1 VIRPA
6 SGKAGS
12 AQVRLTGVRPFPDE
26 SDGAEPVRA
35 GDAADVLGGAWH
47 EVDGHRFVVVERT
60 YRPGHRHGDVSVADG
75 LPPAEG
81 LWPTLDLLA
90 RTPCRP
96 GLLFLDL
103 ETTGLMGGAGTYA
116 FLVGCGWFE
125 GGTFRVRQF
134 LMSSVTGERGL
145 LRALSDLGRACGTV
159 VSYNGKSFDLPLI
172 DTRFLFHRLPSP
184 FEGMPHVDMLHPAR
198 RLWRPLGDERVAETT
213 GYRRQATAETGYGDR
228 DGTAVGLSESAR
240 SWARK
245 PRALRTSPGTPPGVP
260 AADTACR
267 LAMLERTLCGFA
279 REGDVPGFEIPE
291 RYFTYVRTG
300 DARPLEGV
308 LEHNR
313 LDLLSLAL
321 VTSHACQLLD
331 EGPHAARGPREALGL
346 GRIYLA
352 GGRADDA
359 RRCFAAAGGLEPGVG
374 PSWTTEGRGG
384 SKRTRTAE
392 ARSHAVTVQAEA
404 LRAFA
409 LLARRARQFDEA
421 ATAWQKVLALTGCP
435 DHISREATSAL
446 AVHYEHRRRDFGAAK
461 SFALRAL
468 QVDRG
473 SAREQATRHRVA
485 RLDRKMGVVSEEAGL
500 LF

>member
-1 VIRPA
+1 MIRPA
-6 SGKAGS
+6 SGNSGS
-12 AQVRLTGVRPFPDE
+12 AQAPLTAETPFADE
-26 SDGAEPVRA
+26 SGDRPQSVRA
-35 GDAADVLGGAWH
+35 GDAAHVLGGTWH
-47 EVDGHRFVVVERT
+47 EVDGQRFVVVDRM

-75 LPPAEG
+75 LPPAGG
-81 LWPTLDLLA
+81 LWPTLELLA

-145 LRALSDLGRACGTV
+145 LRALSDLGRASGTV

-198 RLWRPLGDERVAETT
+198 RLWRPLGDERVAE
-213 GYRRQATAETGYGDR
+213 ATGYGR
-228 DGTAVGLSESAR
+228 PAAGGTGYGRGFGLSE
-240 SWARK
+240 
-245 PRALRTSPGTPPGVP
+245 P
-260 AADTACR
+260 ACR
-267 LAMLERTLCGFA
+267 LATLERTLCGFA

-359 RRCFAAAGGLEPGVG
+359 RRCFAAAGGLEPVAG
-374 PSWTTEGRGG
+374 PSWPLEGRGA
-384 SKRTRTAE
+384 SKRMRGAE
-392 ARSHAVTVQAEA
+392 AHSHAVTVQAEA

-421 ATAWQKVLALTGCP
+421 AVAWQKVLALPGCP

-446 AVHYEHRRRDFGAAK
+446 AVHYEHRRRDFVAAK
-461 SFALRAL
+461 SFALRVL

-485 RLDRKMGVVSEEAGL
+485 RLDRKMGGASGDPGS

>member
-1 VIRPA
+1 VIRP
-6 SGKAGS
+6 SPKAGGE
-12 AQVRLTGVRPFPDE
+12 AGQPAAGRTGDV
-26 SDGAEPVRA
+26 
-35 GDAADVLGGAWH
+35 ADVLGGTWH
-47 EVDGHRFVVVERT
+47 EVEGQRFVVVDRT

-75 LPPAEG
+75 LPPSNG

-90 RTPCRP
+90 RTACRP

-125 GGTFRVRQF
+125 GGTFRVRQL

-145 LRALSDLGRACGTV
+145 LSALAELGRASGTV

-198 RLWRPLGDERVAETT
+198 RLWRPLGDERDERVGLAT
-213 GYRRQATAETGYGDR
+213 GNGRQATASYSDPYGAAF
-228 DGTAVGLSESAR
+228 GVTESAR

-245 PRALRTSPGTPPGVP
+245 PRALEASPGTPAGVP
-260 AADTACR
+260 ADTACR
-267 LAMLERTLCGFA
+267 LATLERTLCGFT

-291 RYFTYVRTG
+291 RYFHFVRSG

-331 EGPHAARGPREALGL
+331 EGPVAARGPREALGL

-352 GGRADDA
+352 GGRAADA
-359 RRCFAAAGGLEPGVG
+359 RRCFAAAGGLDPVSVPAWQEERRLPA
-374 PSWTTEGRGG
+374 WRTHAAQGR
-384 SKRTRTAE
+384 SD
-392 ARSHAVTVQAEA
+392 AVTVQAEA

-409 LLARRARQFDEA
+409 LLARRARHFDEA
-421 ATAWQKVLALTGCP
+421 AVAWQRVLALPGCP
-435 DHISREATSAL
+435 PHIAREATSAL
-446 AVHYEHRRRDFGAAK
+446 AVHYEHRQRDLSAAK

-468 QVDRG
+468 QIDRG
-473 SAREQATRHRVA
+473 STREHATRHRVA
-485 RLDRKMGVVSEEAGL
+485 RLDRKLGVVTDDAGS

>member
-1 VIRPA
+1 
-6 SGKAGS
+6 
-12 AQVRLTGVRPFPDE
+12 
-26 SDGAEPVRA
+26 
-35 GDAADVLGGAWH
+35 
-47 EVDGHRFVVVERT
+47 
-60 YRPGHRHGDVSVADG
+60 
-75 LPPAEG
+75 
-81 LWPTLDLLA
+81 
-90 RTPCRP
+90 
-96 GLLFLDL
+96 
-103 ETTGLMGGAGTYA
+103 
-116 FLVGCGWFE
+116 
-125 GGTFRVRQF
+125 
-134 LMSSVTGERGL
+134 
-145 LRALSDLGRACGTV
+145 
-159 VSYNGKSFDLPLI
+159 
-172 DTRFLFHRLPSP
+172 
-184 FEGMPHVDMLHPAR
+184 
-198 RLWRPLGDERVAETT
+198 
-213 GYRRQATAETGYGDR
+213 
-228 DGTAVGLSESAR
+228 
-240 SWARK
+240 
-245 PRALRTSPGTPPGVP
+245 
-260 AADTACR
+260 
-267 LAMLERTLCGFA
+267 MLERTLCGFA

-409 LLARRARQFDEA
+409 LLARRARQFDDA
-421 ATAWQKVLALTGCP
+421 AVAWQKVLALPGCP
-435 DHISREATSAL
+435 EHISREATSAL
-446 AVHYEHRRRDFGAAK
+446 AVHYEHRRRDFVAAK
-461 SFALRAL
+461 SFALRVL
-468 QVDRG
+468 QGDRG

-485 RLDRKMGVVSEEAGL
+485 RLDPQDGRRVRRRRLAVLRGSGPRPSGERATSPVLACWRSRLVRL
-500 LF
+500 LSSLSQQPRTEPRRTRRRT

>member
-1 VIRPA
+1 MIRPA
-6 SGKAGS
+6 SGAGGA
-12 AQVRLTGVRPFPDE
+12 AQAPSPAGTGASLRGHADFDRPG
-26 SDGAEPVRA
+26 STGA

-47 EVDGHRFVVVERT
+47 EVDGQRFVVVDRT
-60 YRPGHRHGDVSVADG
+60 YRPGHRHGEMSVADG
-75 LPPAEG
+75 LPPADG
-81 LWPTLDLLA
+81 VWPTLDLLA
-90 RTPCRP
+90 RTACRP

-125 GGTFRVRQF
+125 SGTFRVRQF

-145 LRALSDLGRACGTV
+145 LRALADLGRAAGTV

-172 DTRFLFHRLPSP
+172 DTRFLFHRLQSP

-198 RLWRPLGDERVAETT
+198 RLWRPLGDERRDAGV
-213 GYRRQATAETGYGDR
+213 GGYGDHAA
-228 DGTAVGLSESAR
+228 DGVTESVR

-245 PRALRTSPGTPPGVP
+245 PRALQASPGTPPGVP

-267 LAMLERTLCGFA
+267 LVTLERTLCGFA
-279 REGDVPGFEIPE
+279 REGDVPGFEIPG
-291 RYFTYVRTG
+291 RYFTFVRTG

-313 LDLLSLAL
+313 LDLLSLAF

-359 RRCFAAAGGLEPGVG
+359 RRCFAAAGGLEPAVAPGWVQE
-374 PSWTTEGRGG
+374 PP
-384 SKRTRTAE
+384 RTSTRAAD
-392 ARSHAVTVQAEA
+392 ARSQAVTVQAEA

-409 LLARRARQFDEA
+409 MLARRARRFDEA
-421 ATAWQKVLALTGCP
+421 ATAWQRALALPGCP
-435 DHISREATSAL
+435 SHVTREATSAL
-446 AVHYEHRRRDFGAAK
+446 AVHYEHRRRDLGAAK

-468 QVDRG
+468 QIDRG
-473 SAREQATRHRVA
+473 STREHATRHRVS
-485 RLDRKMGVVSEEAGL
+485 RLDRKMGVASEEAGS

>member
-1 VIRPA
+1 MIRPA
-6 SGKAGS
+6 SGAG
-12 AQVRLTGVRPFPDE
+12 APLTTRTGARPFSSEDVDRPE
-26 SDGAEPVRA
+26 SARG
-35 GDAADVLGGAWH
+35 GDAAEVLGGAWH
-47 EVDGHRFVVVERT
+47 EVEGQRFVVVDRT
-60 YRPGHRHGDVSVADG
+60 YRPGHRHGEMSVADG
-75 LPPAEG
+75 LPPANG

-90 RTPCRP
+90 RTSCRP

-145 LRALSDLGRACGTV
+145 LRALADLGRATGTV

-198 RLWRPLGDERVAETT
+198 RLWRPLGDDRRDEERV
-213 GYRRQATAETGYGDR
+213 GHGVGYGV
-228 DGTAVGLSESAR
+228 TES
-240 SWARK
+240 
-245 PRALRTSPGTPPGVP
+245 
-260 AADTACR
+260 ACR
-267 LAMLERTLCGFA
+267 LVTLERTLCGFA

-291 RYFTYVRTG
+291 RYFTFVRTG
-300 DARPLEGV
+300 DARLLEGV

-313 LDLLSLAL
+313 LDLLSLAF

-359 RRCFAAAGGLEPGVG
+359 RRCFAVAGGLEAAAGASWAQELPGA
-374 PSWTTEGRGG
+374 
-384 SKRTRTAE
+384 SKRAGLSE
-392 ARSHAVTVQAEA
+392 ARSHALTVQAEA

-421 ATAWQKVLALTGCP
+421 ATTWQRVLALPGCP
-435 DHISREATSAL
+435 PHIAREATGAL
-446 AVHYEHRRRDFGAAK
+446 AVHYEHRQRDLGAAR

-468 QVDRG
+468 QIDRG
-473 SAREQATRHRVA
+473 STREQATRHRVS
-485 RLDRKMGVVSEEAGL
+485 RLDRKMGGAPDDAGS

>member
-1 VIRPA
+1 VIRP
-6 SGKAGS
+6 S
-12 AQVRLTGVRPFPDE
+12 AQGGRDAGQPDTPGRTGNV
-26 SDGAEPVRA
+26 
-35 GDAADVLGGAWH
+35 ADVLGGTWH
-47 EVDGHRFVVVERT
+47 EVEGQRFVVVDRT

-75 LPPAEG
+75 LPPSNG

-90 RTPCRP
+90 RTACRP

-145 LRALSDLGRACGTV
+145 LSALAEVGRASGTV

-184 FEGMPHVDMLHPAR
+184 FDGMPHVDMLHPAR
-198 RLWRPLGDERVAETT
+198 RLWRPLVD
-213 GYRRQATAETGYGDR
+213 DR
-228 DGTAVGLSESAR
+228 AGAAGHGRHA
-240 SWARK
+240 
-245 PRALRTSPGTPPGVP
+245 PGV
-260 AADTACR
+260 AGHGAGFAFTESACR
-267 LAMLERTLCGFA
+267 LATLERTLCGFT

-291 RYFTYVRTG
+291 RYFHFVRSG

-331 EGPHAARGPREALGL
+331 EGPVAARGPREALGL
-346 GRIYLA
+346 GHIYLA
-352 GGRADDA
+352 GGRADEA
-359 RRCFAAAGGLEPGVG
+359 RRCFAAAGGLDPVSPPAWQEERRVPGRRSNG
-374 PSWTTEGRGG
+374 
-384 SKRTRTAE
+384 AE

-409 LLARRARQFDEA
+409 LLARRARHFDEA
-421 ATAWQKVLALTGCP
+421 AVAWQRVLALPGCP
-435 DHISREATSAL
+435 SHITREATSAL
-446 AVHYEHRRRDFGAAK
+446 AVHYEHRQRDLGVAK
-461 SFALRAL
+461 AFALRAL
-468 QVDRG
+468 QIDRG
-473 SAREQATRHRVA
+473 STREHATRHRVA
-485 RLDRKMGVVSEEAGL
+485 RLDRKLGGRPEEEGGS

>member
-1 VIRPA
+1 VIRPSRKGGRGEA
-6 SGKAGS
+6 PLATGA
-12 AQVRLTGVRPFPDE
+12 GVRPFADGDF
-26 SDGAEPVRA
+26 DGAHSGRAA
-35 GDAADVLGGAWH
+35 GDAADTLGGTWH
-47 EVDGHRFVVVERT
+47 EVEGQRFVVVDRT
-60 YRPGHRHGDVSVADG
+60 YKPGHRHGHVSVADG
-75 LPPAEG
+75 LPPTDG

-90 RTPCRP
+90 RSPCRP

-103 ETTGLMGGAGTYA
+103 ETTGLVGGAGTYA

-145 LRALSDLGRACGTV
+145 LRALSDLGRAAGTV

-198 RLWRPLGDERVAETT
+198 RLWRPLGDERRPDEGTIYGT
-213 GYRRQATAETGYGDR
+213 GF
-228 DGTAVGLSESAR
+228 AVPESAR
-240 SWARK
+240 SWARN
-245 PRALRTSPGTPPGVP
+245 PRALQASPGTPLGVP

-267 LAMLERTLCGFA
+267 LVTLERTLCGFA

-291 RYFTYVRTG
+291 RYFTFVRTG
-300 DARPLEGV
+300 DARPLVGV

-359 RRCFAAAGGLEPGVG
+359 RRCFAAAGGLEPVAE
-374 PSWTTEGRGG
+374 PFWRDERRGT
-384 SKRTRTAE
+384 SKRTSAPET
-392 ARSHAVTVQAEA
+392 RSHAATVQAEA

-409 LLARRARQFDEA
+409 LLARRARRFDEA
-421 ATAWQKVLALTGCP
+421 ATAWQRVLTLAECP
-435 DHISREATSAL
+435 PHITREATAAL
-446 AVHYEHRRRDFGAAK
+446 AVHYEHRQRDLGAAK

-468 QVDRG
+468 QIDRG
-473 SAREQATRHRVA
+473 STREHATRHRVA
-485 RLDRKMGVVSEEAGL
+485 RLDRKMGVTPGDAAS